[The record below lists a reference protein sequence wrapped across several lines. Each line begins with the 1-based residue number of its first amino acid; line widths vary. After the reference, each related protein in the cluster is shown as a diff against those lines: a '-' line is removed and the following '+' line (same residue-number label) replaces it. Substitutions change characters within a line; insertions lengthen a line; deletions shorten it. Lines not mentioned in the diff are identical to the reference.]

1 MGHLMLNIII
11 VFIIKKYFSKQF
23 NEKFNFLDKIIHCI
37 ENTNIPYNAQEWDD
51 GKGNALEHIKRMKA
65 NLVEV
70 MVVILIKF
78 IFNSMLLL
86 PICYLGK
93 QSLNTCTYLI
103 LIGYS

>member
-1 MGHLMLNIII
+1 ML
-11 VFIIKKYFSKQF
+11 
-23 NEKFNFLDKIIHCI
+23 EKVIHCI

-51 GKGNALEHIKRMKA
+51 AKGNALEHLKRMKA

-78 IFNSMLLL
+78 IFNTILLL

-93 QSLNTCTYLI
+93 
-103 LIGYS
+103 